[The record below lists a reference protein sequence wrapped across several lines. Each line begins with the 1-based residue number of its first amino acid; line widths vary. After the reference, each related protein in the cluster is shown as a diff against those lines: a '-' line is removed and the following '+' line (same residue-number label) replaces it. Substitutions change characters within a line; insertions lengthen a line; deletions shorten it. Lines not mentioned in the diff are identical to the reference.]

1 MPCCSAHTHAID
13 ADVLWRGALDT
24 TQLIAAARAGDKV
37 AEAQLFKITYADLH
51 RMAQRHL
58 LRSGAD
64 VGGAQS
70 LVHEVYLRMVG
81 ANAGPNDRRHFF
93 ALASRAMRQ
102 IVVDHLRKRGAIKRG
117 DGLAPLSLDAMAEPA
132 LAAIIGGRD
141 DELLSLD
148 AALERLEQFDENLA
162 RLVEL
167 HFFCGLG
174 FVELAEVL
182 ERAERSLK
190 RDWTKAK
197 AFLYRELGHA
207 DAQPG

>member
-1 MPCCSAHTHAID
+1 
-13 ADVLWRGALDT
+13 
-24 TQLIAAARAGDKV
+24 
-37 AEAQLFKITYADLH
+37 
-51 RMAQRHL
+51 
-58 LRSGAD
+58 
-64 VGGAQS
+64 
-70 LVHEVYLRMVG
+70 
-81 ANAGPNDRRHFF
+81 
-93 ALASRAMRQ
+93 MRQ
-102 IVVDHLRKRGAIKRG
+102 IVVDHVRKRGAIKRG